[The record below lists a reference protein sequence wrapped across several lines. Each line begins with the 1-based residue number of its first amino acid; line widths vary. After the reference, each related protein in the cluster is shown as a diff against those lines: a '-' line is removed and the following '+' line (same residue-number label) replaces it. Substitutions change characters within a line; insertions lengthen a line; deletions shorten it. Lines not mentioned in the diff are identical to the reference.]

1 VTELSNPAEGSC
13 STIGS
18 VVMVAHLLKIEI
30 RRYLY
35 TPRVGGVGI
44 NGQRAPLR
52 RAGEASWSTP
62 A

>member
-30 RRYLY
+30 RRSHDSDRFRGL
-35 TPRVGGVGI
+35 
-44 NGQRAPLR
+44 A
-52 RAGEASWSTP
+52 
-62 A
+62 

>member
-30 RRYLY
+30 RRYLGSVSHSVV
-35 TPRVGGVGI
+35 T
-44 NGQRAPLR
+44 
-52 RAGEASWSTP
+52 
-62 A
+62 

>member
-35 TPRVGGVGI
+35 TP
-44 NGQRAPLR
+44 GQRADRLP
-52 RAGEASWSTP
+52 E
-62 A
+62 

>member
-35 TPRVGGVGI
+35 TPAFQPSSAHG
-44 NGQRAPLR
+44 A
-52 RAGEASWSTP
+52 
-62 A
+62 